1 MAEGANFSKTIGVV
15 ADLTL
20 KNESDHTCK
29 KCSVFGLSD
38 LEYEA
43 ITKFYKVTP
52 TFYNEDQTDRHLVH
66 CNPWTL
72 MRILGENFGYSLTV
86 TPLFGRIPA
95 PSGERKT
102 CVWTLVSSSK

>member
-1 MAEGANFSKTIGVV
+1 MAKSANFSKTIGVV

-20 KNESDHTCK
+20 KNERDHTCK

-43 ITKFYKVTP
+43 ITKFFKVTP
-52 TFYNEDQTDRHLVH
+52 TFYNEYQTDRHLVY

-72 MRILGENFGYSLTV
+72 L
-86 TPLFGRIPA
+86 
-95 PSGERKT
+95 
-102 CVWTLVSSSK
+102 